1 VGEIP
6 KKKATSART
15 GARAKAAKATKAA
28 GTQIVVT
35 LSLPKG
41 EVVRVE
47 KFAKSGK
54 RHEVSQKEFA
64 ALAGRDEID
73 DLGAALE
80 EIYAAGINDAMDDA
94 FDDFGATDE
103 IDRFILQEAAGR
115 EFARR
120 GVSKLIVRKALRRG
134 LVKKRAHARRPA
146 HKDVSGPNANA

>member
-1 VGEIP
+1 MGEIP
-6 KKKATSART
+6 KKKTASART
-15 GARAKAAKATKAA
+15 GARAKGAKAKKPA
-28 GTQIVVT
+28 GTQIIVT

-64 ALAGRDEID
+64 ALAGRDEMD

-80 EIYAAGINDAMDDA
+80 EIYAAGISDAMDDA
-94 FDDFGATDE
+94 FDDFSDTDE

-120 GVSKLIVRKALRRG
+120 GVRKLIVRKVLRRG
-134 LVKKRAHARRPA
+134 LGKKRAHPRKPA
-146 HKDVSGPNANA
+146 HKDVSGPNVSA